1 MSRPASSI
9 GAEHEYDVVAE
20 EAELPEEE
28 VVTYYTGRCPLPQA
42 CSKKN
47 RLIAQS
53 LDLEEVKSKVVHHL
67 KCSPY
72 HNMSPAAA
80 KELVDQQPVECYQ
93 CKWSEWYDTNTW
105 DGAIDAIVEETSDPA
120 LHVEPPPTVA
130 AVAAIGAAPIVRAG
144 AGHRRARQPG
154 SPAFPPQPAHA
165 VSPRRPGSP
174 GFPPPPAHSVSRRP
188 EAKAQPVSAASSS
201 GLAQPV
207 SAASS
212 SGLQLSLA
220 VPQTTATETV
230 VLRKH
235 QVQGMIDSLKRAH
248 TAAQSAG
255 HLCSKAAR
263 AFHEE
268 AQVIKECSDVMQAY
282 VAETDE

>member
-42 CSKKN
+42 CSKKS

-93 CKWSEWYDTNTW
+93 CKWSEWYNTNTW
-105 DGAIDAIVEETSDPA
+105 DGAIDANVDETSEPA
-120 LHVEPPPTVA
+120 PPVVTPPTVA
-130 AVAAIGAAPIVRAG
+130 AVAAIGAAPSWRAG
-144 AGHRRARQPG
+144 AGNRRARQPG
-154 SPAFPPQPAHA
+154 SPAFPPPPAHA
-165 VSPRRPGSP
+165 VSRRPAMRAADADSP
-174 GFPPPPAHSVSRRP
+174 QP
-188 EAKAQPVSAASSS
+188 KAQS
-201 GLAQPV
+201 G